1 MSGGFNYQMF
11 GMGLNA
17 GMQYAANKAN
27 YKLELQN
34 IEAKMDTMKLAFV
47 ERQGQLAF
55 QTREVLASQRANTA
69 RRGLATG
76 GETGEQ
82 AVLRKAERQ
91 ESSDLV
97 NMLNR
102 ERSLLFEKKVAKF
115 NKNMTNTRIA
125 TDMAASLMSYAAEQ
139 TKAASTG
146 GAGAAGAGA

>member
-1 MSGGFNYQMF
+1 MSFNFQLF
-11 GMGLNA
+11 GMGMNA

-34 IEAKMDTMKLAFV
+34 IEAKMDTMKLAFT

-55 QTREVLASQRANTA
+55 QTREVVASQRANSA

-82 AVLRKAERQ
+82 ATLRKAERQ
-91 ESSDLV
+91 ANSDLV

-102 ERSLLFEKKVAKF
+102 ERSLLFEKEVARF

-125 TDMAASLMSYAAEQ
+125 TDMATGLMDFAAQ
-139 TKAASTG
+139 SVKAASTG
-146 GAGAAGAGA
+146 GAGGAA